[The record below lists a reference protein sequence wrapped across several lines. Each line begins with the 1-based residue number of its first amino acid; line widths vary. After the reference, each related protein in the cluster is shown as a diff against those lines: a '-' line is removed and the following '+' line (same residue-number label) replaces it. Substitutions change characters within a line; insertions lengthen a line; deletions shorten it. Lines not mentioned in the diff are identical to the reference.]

1 MLLVSAPHGGALWD
15 RVWSDGQYVHG
26 SEPSN
31 SWFLSDAASGVMAL
45 ALSAILVPVNG
56 RRLAALATPGRAQ
69 NRQKAGAGRWGGA
82 LRAVTPSAAGLSSA
96 RPVALPGRWRAEAPA
111 GGEDERKRQ
120 HIRPEANPQPPA
132 PAASQRNTRPP
143 PRGETAGCAF
153 FPAGIVLVL
162 KDMIFLFKKKYL
174 IKKNAAACATP
185 SFLRQK
191 CANQYLKKKAS

>member
-56 RRLAALATPGRAQ
+56 WRLAALSTPGRAQ

-96 RPVALPGRWRAEAPA
+96 RPVALPRWRAEAPA
-111 GGEDERKRQ
+111 GGWRRRRKKAAAWKARGQ
-120 HIRPEANPQPPA
+120 NPRPRPQ
-132 PAASQRNTRPP
+132 ASRTQGPHSGAK
-143 PRGETAGCAF
+143 PRGVRF
-153 FPAGIVLVL
+153 LLVL
-162 KDMIFLFKKKYL
+162 FGFARYGVFFK
-174 IKKNAAACATP
+174 
-185 SFLRQK
+185 
-191 CANQYLKKKAS
+191 

>member
-1 MLLVSAPHGGALWD
+1 LERGHVEVVLRLWCACVSGCGGEMLLVSAPHGGALWD

-31 SWFLSDAASGVMAL
+31 SWFLSDAASGVMAP

-111 GGEDERKRQ
+111 GGEDERRRQ
-120 HIRPEANPQPPA
+120 HGRPEAKPQTPA
-132 PAASQRNTRPP
+132 PAKHTPP
-143 PRGETAGCAF
+143 TPGKNRGVCFF
-153 FPAGIVLVL
+153 FPLVL
-162 KDMIFLFKKKYL
+162 FWF
-174 IKKNAAACATP
+174 
-185 SFLRQK
+185 
-191 CANQYLKKKAS
+191 